1 MRSRAGLV
9 ATVVAVA
16 GCLALAGCGG
26 VRSRSAKPDPTG
38 AASAAPGAGTCLTLT
53 DPGAAAPTASA
64 GAGSHSAGAG
74 PPSAGVGPPSAGADS
89 SSVGAGSPSGGPATG
104 AGEPLPDLTLPC
116 FAGGQPVRLAAVR
129 GPAVLNL
136 WASWCEPCRF
146 ELPEIARYAK
156 RAAGRVQV
164 VGVITNDPNRTAAQS
179 VVDDFGLRFP
189 MVYDERAQVR
199 KAVGALGIPTTL
211 LVDAQ
216 GRVAYRYTGVQLDE
230 AALARL
236 VERYLGV
243 RV

>member
-9 ATVVAVA
+9 ATVAAVA

-26 VRSRSAKPDPTG
+26 VRSHSAEPDPTG
-38 AASAAPGAGTCLTLT
+38 PASAVAGTAMCLTLT
-53 DPGAAAPTASA
+53 EPGAAPTASA
-64 GAGSHSAGAG
+64 GAGSPSAGAG
-74 PPSAGVGPPSAGADS
+74 SPSASAS
-89 SSVGAGSPSGGPATG
+89 SPSGGPATG
-104 AGEPLPDLTLPC
+104 TGEPLPDLTLPC
-116 FAGGQPVRLAAVR
+116 FAGGQPVHLAAVR

-146 ELPEIARYAK
+146 ELPEIARYAE
-156 RAAGRVQV
+156 RAAGRVRV